1 MVPEAGLE
9 PARSYEQR
17 ILSPLRLPIPSF
29 GQVPRFFIETAA
41 YLYTGFFKELP
52 RVKRNSSTVRVSDV
66 GVDQGDSH
74 PAQNAVFTHAGDHIL
89 HYEGGAH

>member
-1 MVPEAGLE
+1 MPIGHGNLFISRVVKRGGPKVRMFITEALAALLITSFRE
-9 PARSYEQR
+9 
-17 ILSPLRLPIPSF
+17 LLR
-29 GQVPRFFIETAA
+29 A
-41 YLYTGFFKELP
+41 
-52 RVKRNSSTVRVSDV
+52 KRNSSTVRVSDV